1 MMKAASGPKQQF
13 RPLFL
18 RILRD
23 RAHLQDPPAPSWPT
37 WGQCHCRM
45 LVPYFYLLFPALF
58 NELFYNLIMHEYSDI
73 PFLKKKKKAWWAQD
87 IQYIMRDIIL
97 REKIIYGES
106 GSSYSFPKHI
116 GHVNLDTSCPEF
128 AFSIYY
134 WTWFNDCLYC
144 HTYKYSAFKCFCFAC
159 HNLLLKF
166 LWSALKHAEL
176 CDVFT

>member
-1 MMKAASGPKQQF
+1 MRVILCQRHTRMMMKAASGPKQRF

-73 PFLKKKKKAWWAQD
+73 PFLKKKKSMMGTG
-87 IQYIMRDIIL
+87 YTVYHERHHTE
-97 REKIIYGES
+97 RED
-106 GSSYSFPKHI
+106 H
-116 GHVNLDTSCPEF
+116 
-128 AFSIYY
+128 
-134 WTWFNDCLYC
+134 
-144 HTYKYSAFKCFCFAC
+144 
-159 HNLLLKF
+159 
-166 LWSALKHAEL
+166 LWRIRKQLQLSLN
-176 CDVFT
+176 T